1 MKKTGEIIEPDA
13 GALSES
19 LRDFGYTLPQAIAD
33 LIDNSLTVEATEIF
47 ITVHEEDQHSF
58 IAVIDNGKG
67 MSCEELVEAMRMGTL
82 GPLAIRSNND
92 LGRFGLGM
100 KTASLSMGRSLT
112 VISRQEKN
120 SKTVIRRWDM
130 EHIALNGWQ
139 LLTEA
144 SPYALNAIGH
154 LHDWPSGTAV
164 IIEKLDRVSFNKPR
178 GYGIEK
184 NLALTLKSLS
194 SHLSMVFH
202 RFISSGVKIHVGP
215 SSLKGWDPFMI
226 EKSTRLP
233 QENFSF
239 AGTSISVI
247 PYILPHH
254 SRITEDEHSYAAG
267 PNGWNEH
274 QGFYIYRNN
283 RLVLPG
289 TWLNLGIKKEEHYKL
304 ARIQV
309 DLPNSVDAE
318 WQLNV
323 MKSHVAV
330 PPALRPDFMRIASD
344 VRQQA
349 SEVYRYRGERQVPDR
364 TPPERFIW
372 KRQNTPKG
380 VQFKIDQT
388 HPLVQSMLNSGCGH
402 DKLLRQV
409 LEIIERF
416 LPVASIIAEP
426 AKSLDGVPIS
436 LTKQQC
442 EDLIALAS
450 HTEQFLVR
458 HGLQPQKAR
467 EKILLAEPFSQY
479 REQIV
484 SFLESRGKCK

>member
-164 IIEKLDRVSFNKPR
+164 IIDVD
-178 GYGIEK
+178 I
-184 NLALTLKSLS
+184 A
-194 SHLSMVFH
+194 VF
-202 RFISSGVKIHVGP
+202 
-215 SSLKGWDPFMI
+215 
-226 EKSTRLP
+226 
-233 QENFSF
+233 
-239 AGTSISVI
+239 
-247 PYILPHH
+247 
-254 SRITEDEHSYAAG
+254 
-267 PNGWNEH
+267 
-274 QGFYIYRNN
+274 
-283 RLVLPG
+283 
-289 TWLNLGIKKEEHYKL
+289 
-304 ARIQV
+304 IQ
-309 DLPNSVDAE
+309 
-318 WQLNV
+318 Q
-323 MKSHVAV
+323 
-330 PPALRPDFMRIASD
+330 
-344 VRQQA
+344 
-349 SEVYRYRGERQVPDR
+349 
-364 TPPERFIW
+364 
-372 KRQNTPKG
+372 
-380 VQFKIDQT
+380 
-388 HPLVQSMLNSGCGH
+388 
-402 DKLLRQV
+402 
-409 LEIIERF
+409 
-416 LPVASIIAEP
+416 
-426 AKSLDGVPIS
+426 
-436 LTKQQC
+436 
-442 EDLIALAS
+442 
-450 HTEQFLVR
+450 
-458 HGLQPQKAR
+458 
-467 EKILLAEPFSQY
+467 
-479 REQIV
+479 
-484 SFLESRGKCK
+484 